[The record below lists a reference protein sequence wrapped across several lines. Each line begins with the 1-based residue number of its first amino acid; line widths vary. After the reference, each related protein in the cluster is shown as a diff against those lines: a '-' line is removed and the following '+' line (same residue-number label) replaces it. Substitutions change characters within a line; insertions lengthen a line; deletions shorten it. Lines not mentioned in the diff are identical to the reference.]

1 MFMRK
6 MIPLFVAAALP
17 LAGDAAPYH
26 KLTTIEMAVEMPSFE
41 VRLDDN
47 NRADL
52 SAKPCDNCQP
62 VTLHIDAST
71 QLNHHG
77 QPLDLELLN
86 EASAQGATLFYLP
99 ATGRVTRI
107 QIWH

>member
-6 MIPLFVAAALP
+6 MIPLLVATALP
-17 LAGDAAPYH
+17 LAADAAPYH
-26 KLTTIEMAVEMPSFE
+26 KLTTIEMAVEMPAFE
-41 VRLDDN
+41 VRLDDHM
-47 NRADL
+47 RADL
-52 SAKPCDNCQP
+52 SAKPCDNCEP

-71 QLNHHG
+71 QLSHHG

>member
-1 MFMRK
+1 MLMRK
-6 MIPLFVAAALP
+6 MIPLLLATTLP
-17 LAGDAAPYH
+17 LAANAAPYH
-26 KLTTIEMAVEMPSFE
+26 KLTTIEMAVEMPAFE
-41 VRLDDN
+41 VRLDDDK
-47 NRADL
+47 RADL
-52 SAKPCDNCQP
+52 SAKPCDTCQA

-71 QLNHHG
+71 QLTHHG

-99 ATGRVTRI
+99 ATGHVTRI